1 MKDIFMVQLDWSTTD
16 ADGIDTE
23 LYEDYGDAY
32 DRYKEIITEQLK
44 NFWQGE
50 VVFDTDGDPGKDYEF
65 SEEDNN
71 SNESEVY
78 WHLSLKDD
86 YYFHTFVDL
95 LRVPLYTKHEDG
107 PVFTVRYGG
116 SEYTF
121 MEGAKALIFHA
132 GADSDAVKQKDL
144 PDFTE
149 KVYACYITDSNDTNL
164 LKLADYV
171 AENWKSLQKA
181 DRYTILEKYYSE
193 ETL

>member
-44 NFWQGE
+44 NFWDGE

-95 LRVPLYTKHEDG
+95 FRVPLYTKHEDG

-116 SEYTF
+116 VTARPYD
-121 MEGAKALIFHA
+121 AKRSISSVVDPCKH
-132 GADSDAVKQKDL
+132 V
-144 PDFTE
+144 
-149 KVYACYITDSNDTNL
+149 VH
-164 LKLADYV
+164 LANRHLYV
-171 AENWKSLQKA
+171 SAFIQ
-181 DRYTILEKYYSE
+181 DI
-193 ETL
+193 

>member
-1 MKDIFMVQLDWSTTD
+1 MKDIFMVRLDWSTTD

-23 LYEDYGDAY
+23 LYEDYDEAY

-50 VVFDTDGDPGKDYEF
+50 VTFDTDGDPEEEYEF

-78 WHLSLKDD
+78 WHISLKND
-86 YYFHTFVDL
+86 YYVHTFVDL
-95 LRVPLYTKHEDG
+95 LRMPLYTKHENG
-107 PVFTVRYGG
+107 PVFTVRFGDN
-116 SEYTF
+116 EYTF
-121 MEGAKALIFHA
+121 TEGAKALIFHA
-132 GADSDAVKQKDL
+132 GADSDAVKQTDL

-149 KVYACYITDSNDTNL
+149 KVYACYITDSSDTNL

-171 AENWKSLQKA
+171 AENWKSLRKA
-181 DRYTILEKYYSE
+181 DRYAILDKYYSE
-193 ETL
+193 AEL

>member
-1 MKDIFMVQLDWSTTD
+1 M
-16 ADGIDTE
+16 
-23 LYEDYGDAY
+23 
-32 DRYKEIITEQLK
+32 
-44 NFWQGE
+44 
-50 VVFDTDGDPGKDYEF
+50 
-65 SEEDNN
+65 
-71 SNESEVY
+71 
-78 WHLSLKDD
+78 KDD

-95 LRVPLYTKHEDG
+95 LRVPLYTKHEDS

-121 MEGAKALIFHA
+121 TEGAKALIFHA

-171 AENWKSLQKA
+171 AEHWKSLQKA
-181 DRYTILEKYYSE
+181 DRYAILEKYYSE
-193 ETL
+193 AEL

>member
-23 LYEDYGDAY
+23 LYEDYDQAY

-50 VVFDTDGDPGKDYEF
+50 VTFDTDGDPGEEYEF
-65 SEEDNN
+65 ADDDNN
-71 SNESEVY
+71 SNESDVF

-86 YYFHTFVDL
+86 YYVHTFVDL
-95 LRVPLYTKHEDG
+95 LRTPLYTKHEDN

-121 MEGAKALIFHA
+121 TEGAKALIFHA
-132 GADSDAVKQKDL
+132 GIDSGAVKQKDL

-171 AENWKSLQKA
+171 AENWKSLRKA
-181 DRYTILEKYYSE
+181 DRYAILDKYYSE
-193 ETL
+193 AEL

>member
-1 MKDIFMVQLDWSTTD
+1 MKEIFMVRLDWSTTD

-23 LYEDYGDAY
+23 LYEDYDQAY

-50 VVFDTDGDPGKDYEF
+50 VTFDTDGDPGEEYEF
-65 SEEDNN
+65 SDDDNN
-71 SNESEVY
+71 SNESDVF

-86 YYFHTFVDL
+86 YYVHTFVDL
-95 LRVPLYTKHEDG
+95 LRMPLYTKHEDN
-107 PVFTVRYGG
+107 PVFTVRYGDK
-116 SEYTF
+116 EYTF
-121 MEGAKALIFHA
+121 TEGAKALIFHA
-132 GADSDAVKQKDL
+132 GIDSGAVKQKDL

-171 AENWKSLQKA
+171 AENWKSLRKA
-181 DRYTILEKYYSE
+181 DRYAILDKYYSE
-193 ETL
+193 AEL

>member
-71 SNESEVY
+71 SSIRTAIPEKITSFPKRITTQTNP
-78 WHLSLKDD
+78 K
-86 YYFHTFVDL
+86 
-95 LRVPLYTKHEDG
+95 
-107 PVFTVRYGG
+107 FTGIYR
-116 SEYTF
+116 
-121 MEGAKALIFHA
+121 
-132 GADSDAVKQKDL
+132 
-144 PDFTE
+144 
-149 KVYACYITDSNDTNL
+149 
-164 LKLADYV
+164 
-171 AENWKSLQKA
+171 
-181 DRYTILEKYYSE
+181 
-193 ETL
+193 

>member
-95 LRVPLYTKHEDG
+95 LRVPLYTKHEDS

-121 MEGAKALIFHA
+121 TEGAKALIATYSREPLCASTQSKSVSSYCASLESISGFL
-132 GADSDAVKQKDL
+132 L
-144 PDFTE
+144 PLP
-149 KVYACYITDSNDTNL
+149 S
-164 LKLADYV
+164 
-171 AENWKSLQKA
+171 S
-181 DRYTILEKYYSE
+181 S
-193 ETL
+193 